1 MIKLAVPNN
10 YIYDEILINCES
22 MIRKGEI
29 SIFRLNENDCASH
42 LLKNRVDAALL
53 TPMGYAKG
61 LFDADYR
68 IIPGP
73 ALLSQAYTKAGTIIF
88 GREVKSVKSFASD
101 SPNDFM
107 VTIGKLL
114 LGERYNI
121 FPSIDVQYKDIDNM
135 LKNCDVVITWNGESE
150 DRITLDISD
159 EWYDMNEFAL
169 PLAFWVCRAEEV
181 PENILN
187 ILNSLSSDSVENEI
201 VEELPEGKDFVA
213 RQGKFFYRWNDDFE
227 RALEFTLHFLY
238 YHQLITEIPAVKLLG
253 RD

>member
-10 YIYDEILINCES
+10 QIYDELLSNINS
-22 MIRKGEI
+22 QNIKDEI
-29 SIFRLNENDCASH
+29 NIFRFSEKECASH
-42 LLKNRVDAALL
+42 LLNNRVDAALL
-53 TPMGYAKG
+53 TPMGYAEG

-73 ALLSQAYTKAGTIIF
+73 ALLSEAYTNSGTIIF
-88 GREVKSVKSFASD
+88 GKGLKSVKSFASD
-101 SPNDFM
+101 KPDDFI

-121 FPSIDVQYKDIDNM
+121 FPSLENNYKTIEDMIS
-135 LKNCDVVITWNGESE
+135 NCDVVITWNGEKE
-150 DRITLDISD
+150 ERVTLDISD
-159 EWYDMNEFAL
+159 EWFDMNEFPL
-169 PLAFWVCRAEEV
+169 PFAFWVCKSEEA
-181 PENILN
+181 PENIQS
-187 ILNSLSSDSVENEI
+187 ILTSLASDSVEKQI
-201 VEELPEGKDFVA
+201 TEELPEGKDFVP
-213 RQGKFFYRWNDDFE
+213 RQGKFLFRWNDDYE

>member
-10 YIYDEILINCES
+10 QIYDEILFNQDLLKS
-22 MIRKGEI
+22 KGEI
-29 SIFRLNENDCASH
+29 SIFRLNENDCASQ
-42 LLKNRVDAALL
+42 LLKNKVDAALL
-53 TPMGYAKG
+53 TPMGYAMG

-73 ALLSQAYTKAGTIIF
+73 ALLSQSYTGAGTIIF
-88 GREVKSVKSFASD
+88 GKELKSVKTFASD
-101 SPNDFM
+101 SPDDFM

-121 FPSIDVQYKDIDNM
+121 FPSMDDRYKDIENM

-159 EWYDMNEFAL
+159 EWFDMNEFAL
-169 PLAFWVCRAEEV
+169 PLAFWVCKSEGF

-187 ILNSLSSDSVENEI
+187 ILNSLASETVEKEI
-201 VEELPEGKDFVA
+201 IEELPEGKDFA
-213 RQGKFFYRWNDDFE
+213 PRQGKMLYSWNDDYE